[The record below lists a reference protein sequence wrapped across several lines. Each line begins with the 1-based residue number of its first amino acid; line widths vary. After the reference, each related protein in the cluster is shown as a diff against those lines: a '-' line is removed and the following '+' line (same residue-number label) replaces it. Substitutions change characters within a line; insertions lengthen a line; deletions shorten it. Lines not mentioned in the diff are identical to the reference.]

1 MLSPEG
7 DWRLRSSH
15 SASFSTRLKLFSHF
29 TRPFSAIGRGLR
41 TDQQAKRED
50 LSPPERLLL
59 DRQERA
65 PRMKILDDWRA
76 RQFTEHTVEP
86 NSGLGQAISTMQNHW
101 HKLTLFLRVPGAPL
115 DNDSCE
121 RAFKKAILHRKNAL
135 FYRTLNGAR
144 VGDLCMSLI
153 PTAEGH
159 EIEQFPYPVAL
170 QRLVAAVVLEPSAWM
185 PWNHTYPGAGRRRIW
200 ARGELIADRP

>member
-1 MLSPEG
+1 
-7 DWRLRSSH
+7 
-15 SASFSTRLKLFSHF
+15 
-29 TRPFSAIGRGLR
+29 
-41 TDQQAKRED
+41 
-50 LSPPERLLL
+50 
-59 DRQERA
+59 
-65 PRMKILDDWRA
+65 MKILDDWRA
-76 RQFTEHTVEP
+76 RQFAEHTVEP
-86 NSGLGQAISTMQNHW
+86 NSGPGLAISTMQNHW

-159 EIEQFPYPVAL
+159 QTEPFPYLVAL
-170 QRLVAAVVLEPSAWM
+170 QRLVAAVAARSVRVDALEPS
-185 PWNHTYPGAGRRRIW
+185 PGAGRRRIL
-200 ARGELIADRP
+200 ARGELIAARP